1 MDSPNDAVVRRAA
14 LPELMFAAD
23 IGVAV
28 DLPVDVV
35 EAQAP
40 TGCFGPVLYVNGRV
54 AVLRQDF
61 LETMTL
67 RASRRDRGQKEV
79 LPRNTRGGS

>member
-1 MDSPNDAVVRRAA
+1 
-14 LPELMFAAD
+14 MFAAD
-23 IGVAV
+23 LAVAV
-28 DLPVDVV
+28 DLALDVV

-40 TGCFGPVLYVNGRV
+40 TGCFGPVLYVDGRV

-67 RASRRDRGQKEV
+67 RAARRERREKEV
-79 LPRNTRGGS
+79 LPNSHGGRRG